1 VRAVQQVSERVWD
14 VVFGALQTASDD
26 DDGKGY

>member
-1 VRAVQQVSERVWD
+1 MRAVEEVSERVWD

-26 DDGKGY
+26 DDGKG